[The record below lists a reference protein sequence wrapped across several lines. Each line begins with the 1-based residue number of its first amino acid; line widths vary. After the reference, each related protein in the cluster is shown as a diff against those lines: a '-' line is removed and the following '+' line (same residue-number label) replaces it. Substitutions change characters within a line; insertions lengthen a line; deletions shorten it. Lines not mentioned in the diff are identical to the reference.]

1 MDKRTRRIGQRVDD
15 NALKNSIRERNPSNG
30 PGDVLSEH
38 TARSDRTLLRL
49 CNGRSL
55 SRRIVGIL
63 FFLSVMLGWPAS
75 AAAQVNGAEQ
85 PTSTGGFWNVILSGG
100 VFGTFIL
107 LTLVILSM
115 LAVYLIVEQVMVLRK
130 GEVMPK
136 GLADEVRQLLS
147 QGRVQEA
154 GEHCQKRPSPLSFVL
169 ISGMAELDFGWQAM
183 EKSMEDAVAEQ
194 AAKLYRKIE
203 YLSVIGNLAPMC
215 GLLGT
220 VTGMIF
226 AFQQVAVSQ
235 GTAGAADLAEGIYS
249 ALVTTVAGLLVAIP
263 ALGAFAILRN
273 RIDQLIAETAYVAQ
287 HVFSP
292 VRRRASQVG
301 KRSAGPAQG
310 GGGPQSPPRARG

>member
-1 MDKRTRRIGQRVDD
+1 MDQRTGPRRHY
-15 NALKNSIRERNPSNG
+15 ALNLQFKG
-30 PGDVLSEH
+30 VLPNQVQ
-38 TARSDRTLLRL
+38 AAAAGVRALDKVWL
-49 CNGRSL
+49 GR
-55 SRRIVGIL
+55 RRMCILGISFL
-63 FFLSVMLGWPAS
+63 FFMLGMPNTLS
-75 AAAQVNGAEQ
+75 AQVTEAE
-85 PTSTGGFWNVILSGG
+85 PPASTGGFWNVILSGG

-107 LTLVILSM
+107 LTLVVLSM
-115 LAVYLIVEQVMVLRK
+115 LAVYLIVEQIMVLRK

-154 GEHCQKRPSPLSFVL
+154 GEYCQKRPSPLSFVL

-183 EKSMEDAVAEQ
+183 EKAMEDAVAEQ

-292 VRRRASQVG
+292 VRRRATQVG
-301 KRSAGPAQG
+301 KRPAVPPSSG
-310 GGGPQSPPRARG
+310 SGPQSPPRSRG